1 MFDVWME
8 LGKDVE
14 KLEKVYINRKVT
26 KSTEQHMGWSYEK
39 FRDVRDKKYGGDVEK
54 TKKALEGVTSIADD
68 LLPDDQDERL
78 YLVKMKQEINKH
90 NGVSDEFGMKCE
102 MAADEPML
110 NDIMGEHGLLSGS
123 EAVKITGMSD
133 QDQCKFWAQVHK
145 AEGAKVKKITQPKD
159 LPDPNDQGNV
169 ETVVDRVKALMP
181 KMLKESAE
189 ARTFSVSLTGTGMSD
204 QMVQFMSSHS
214 VWLEKAYGVFNSLI
228 KLGVNED
235 SNYDLLIANAENRM
249 NDYKQYKSIA
259 QTMKKK
265 C

>member
-26 KSTEQHMGWSYEK
+26 KSTDQHMGWSYEK

-54 TKKALEGVTSIADD
+54 TKKALEGVTSIAAD

-78 YLVKMKQEINKH
+78 YLVKMKHEINKH

-102 MAADEPML
+102 MAADEHML

-133 QDQCKFWAQVHK
+133 QDQCKFWSQV
-145 AEGAKVKKITQPKD
+145 P
-159 LPDPNDQGNV
+159 
-169 ETVVDRVKALMP
+169 
-181 KMLKESAE
+181 
-189 ARTFSVSLTGTGMSD
+189 
-204 QMVQFMSSHS
+204 
-214 VWLEKAYGVFNSLI
+214 
-228 KLGVNED
+228 
-235 SNYDLLIANAENRM
+235 
-249 NDYKQYKSIA
+249 
-259 QTMKKK
+259 
-265 C
+265 